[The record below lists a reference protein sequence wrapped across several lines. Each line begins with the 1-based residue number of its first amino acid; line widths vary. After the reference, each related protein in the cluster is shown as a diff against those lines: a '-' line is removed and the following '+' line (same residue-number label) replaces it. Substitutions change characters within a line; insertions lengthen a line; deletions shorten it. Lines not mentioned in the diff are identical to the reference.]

1 MPGFGSTDGGPTG
14 TGDNL
19 YGRAN
24 RKAYQDSR
32 GVTNWYTDYGNQG
45 GSENAVDSRGRA
57 NVDTRTSP
65 GEKNAVLI
73 DDVSYGGSRA
83 AAAEERAEARKSED
97 YWASRKATP
106 MDMSQANALRAQE
119 LGAREEQVRGQRA
132 TWDAARGYGPSAAMA
147 TNTAGVEEAVRMG
160 AAGGGMSM
168 YANAAGS
175 RLGALGAGRAAETG
189 AALDGHGSGAG
200 AMRGGDVSMAGAD
213 TDQQRAMAN
222 DFYRQRGLNDGME
235 LYYGKRGAMI
245 DSSIRDAELKARA
258 TSRERDLQMWE
269 RQADFA
275 RKRAQE
281 DAAVL
286 SAAGTVASIASKSD
300 GNMKYGITR
309 MR

>member
-1 MPGFGSTDGGPTG
+1 MPGFGSTEGGPRG
-14 TGDNL
+14 TGDQL
-19 YGRAN
+19 YGRAGRN
-24 RKAYQDSR
+24 AY
-32 GVTNWYTDYGNQG
+32 TNSKGETSFYYDA
-45 GSENAVDSRGRA
+45 GSDTSGSNTVDSRGRTNIDA
-57 NVDTRTSP
+57 RTDP
-65 GEKNAVLI
+65 LAKNEVLI

-83 AAAEERAEARKSED
+83 AAAEERAGARKSED

-213 TDQQRAMAN
+213 TDQQRAMSS

-281 DAAVL
+281 DAAVMEMTAT
-286 SAAGTVASIASKSD
+286 AASMAAKSD